1 MFKYIQIPAIMLM
14 VDFILFDNIRGALQV
29 FDIPFVITGGGPGY
43 ASSTFTLYTIKTAF
57 TFSNFGL
64 ASTMAVAIMV
74 MIVVIYVIQNKLI
87 HGLILKED
95 K

>member
-1 MFKYIQIPAIMLM
+1 M
-14 VDFILFDNIRGALQV
+14 
-29 FDIPFVITGGGPGY
+29 TSGGPGY

-74 MIVVIYVIQNKLI
+74 LIIMIYVIQNKII
-87 HGLILKED
+87 HGVILKED

>member
-1 MFKYIQIPAIMLM
+1 M
-14 VDFILFDNIRGALQV
+14 
-29 FDIPFVITGGGPGY
+29 TSGGPGY

-74 MIVVIYVIQNKLI
+74 LIIVIYVIQNKII
-87 HGLILKED
+87 HGVILKED

>member
-1 MFKYIQIPAIMLM
+1 MPHRRQLYDQRKKYNLRRTNRTCER
-14 VDFILFDNIRGALQV
+14 VH
-29 FDIPFVITGGGPGY
+29 
-43 ASSTFTLYTIKTAF
+43 TIKTAF

-74 MIVVIYVIQNKLI
+74 IIIVVYLVQNVLI
-87 HGLILKED
+87 HKVILKED